1 MAVVNA
7 PARYFP
13 FAGGRYRVEP
23 GLSKFGRDFGN
34 GAAEGHVFQ
43 FDRGFSAYRAAKL
56 AARAERLG
64 KYYQRQEFSPAVAGA
79 ATDFITRRLS
89 AENPELFQRQDRGD
103 RRTLACRLTGE
114 VLHFDDAMCLTGA
127 ESVVVPPYADAFDA
141 LACQV
146 QEDLAVIS
154 TAGGRHWLSA
164 VHLCFPNHWAAE
176 DKVGRSFSA
185 IHEPVAGIDPV
196 NRRAETLVR
205 TMTAAA
211 DGLVRFAWGVTA
223 DPRLNHHPRPPANA
237 PPLVEFDPGEPRAF
251 VRVERQTMWGLG
263 DAGASL
269 FTIRTYILDCA
280 DLSPPERADLT
291 AAVESM
297 TTESLAYKGLAP
309 WKDALVKWLS

>member
-1 MAVVNA
+1 MNA

-13 FAGGRYRVEP
+13 PAGGRYRVEP

-34 GAAEGHVFQ
+34 GPAERQVFQ
-43 FDRGFSAYRAAKL
+43 FDRDFSAYRAAKL

-64 KYYQRQEFSPAVAGA
+64 KYYQVREFSPAVAGA
-79 ATDFITRRLS
+79 AANFIARRLS
-89 AENPELFQRQDRGD
+89 AEHPDLFQRQDRGG
-103 RRTLACRLTGE
+103 RRTLACGLTGE
-114 VLHFDDAMCLTGA
+114 VLHFDDAMRLTDA
-127 ESVVVPPYADAFDA
+127 ESVVVPPYADAIDA
-141 LACQV
+141 LTCQV

-176 DKVGRSFSA
+176 DKVGRSFTA

-223 DPRLNHHPRPPANA
+223 DPRLNHHPRPPASA
-237 PPLVEFDPGEPRAF
+237 PPLAEFAPEDPSAF

-269 FTIRTYILDCA
+269 FTIRTYLLNCA
-280 DLSPPERADLT
+280 DLSSAERADL
-291 AAVESM
+291 AAAAESM
-297 TTESLAYKGLAP
+297 TPESLAYKGLAP
-309 WKDALVKWLS
+309 WKDVLVKWLS